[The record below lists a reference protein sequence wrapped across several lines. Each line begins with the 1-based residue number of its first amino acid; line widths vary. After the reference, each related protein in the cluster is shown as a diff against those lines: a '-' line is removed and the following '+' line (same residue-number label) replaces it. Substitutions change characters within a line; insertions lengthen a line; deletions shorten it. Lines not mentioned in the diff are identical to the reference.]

1 MSPPTKR
8 PAAGEVAGGSSLG
21 AASERMMLMRAFGQ
35 KLRQLRHAAGLTP
48 DSLAHKS
55 QVSPARISS
64 AENGRKEP
72 SLSLILKLC
81 DGLEVTPNELI
92 GDLPIAQERR
102 RG

>member
-1 MSPPTKR
+1 
-8 PAAGEVAGGSSLG
+8 
-21 AASERMMLMRAFGQ
+21 MMLMRAFGQ

-81 DGLEVTPNELI
+81 DGLELTPNELI
-92 GDLPIAQERR
+92 GDLPIAQQRR
-102 RG
+102 RR